1 MKRPTLTILLI
12 VHCAAFVLL
21 FAGKLLPGM
30 VGNFFVSIGLAV
42 EIPGWYIGAKLFGL
56 DAQAATL
63 AFAFVFNGLLYGTG
77 GLVIDSA
84 TRKQ

>member
-1 MKRPTLTILLI
+1 MKHPTLKILLI
-12 VHCAAFVLL
+12 VHCAAFVML
-21 FAGKLLPGM
+21 FAGKILPGM
-30 VGNFFVSIGLAV
+30 AGNFFVAIGMAV

-63 AFAFVFNGLLYGTG
+63 AFAFFFNAALYASG

-84 TRKQ
+84 TRKT